1 MKASSRYSS
10 YDTRSS
16 TTSSHF
22 SDPSSSSEFNHTSK
36 SSRAVVKSSKPS
48 NIAPST
54 MLKKLMLEKKPKS
67 GTKLFIPCD
76 FIAQDL
82 KKDAKRVN
90 AFSALHNKLFGNGT
104 VKEKKEVMVVKKKN
118 KALTEVKENTRTL
131 AMVLRSERELLTM
144 NKDQEVEISQLKLM
158 LEEKNQEVEKLK
170 DLCLKQREEIRSLK
184 SAVLFPDVMS
194 SQLQE
199 LLEKQGSELKQAKQ
213 VIPVLQHQVTSLTD
227 QLQSLAEDLAEV
239 KADKYSTK
247 TGFQG
252 YGSSPRT
259 PTHACEDAS
268 NSWEF
273 SSEDSSDDLLLKD
286 LNPCLTPYKAK
297 SRSRESEGMGSGSL
311 HGVSLSGDDAK
322 PYSEMDF
329 SSYDS
334 KFSRSS
340 DCWENSNKRSVTA
353 KAGRRSDE
361 SKLAYGGRRNHKLG

>member
-22 SDPSSSSEFNHTSK
+22 SDPSSSSEFNHHSN
-36 SSRAVVKSSKPS
+36 SSRAVVNSSKPS
-48 NIAPST
+48 TIAPTT
-54 MLKKLMLEKKPKS
+54 MFKKLMLDKKPKL
-67 GTKLFIPCD
+67 GTKLVIPSD
-76 FIAQDL
+76 FIAKDL

-90 AFSALHNKLFGNGT
+90 AFSSLHNKLFGNGT
-104 VKEKKEVMVVKKKN
+104 MKEKKEMVMKKN
-118 KALTEVKENTRTL
+118 KKALTEVKENTRTL

-158 LEEKNQEVEKLK
+158 LDEKNQEVEKLK

-213 VIPVLQHQVTSLTD
+213 VIPLLQHQVTSLTAH
-227 QLQSLAEDLAEV
+227 LQSLAVDLAEV

-247 TGFQG
+247 TAIQG

-311 HGVSLSGDDAK
+311 HGESLSGDDAK
-322 PYSEMDF
+322 VYPDMNF

-340 DCWENSNKRSVTA
+340 DCSQNSNKRSVTA
-353 KAGRRSDE
+353 KPGRRSDE